1 MAKNVFSPKSSVSA
15 SDNCFS
21 MASSEWRLKLLG
33 MSQSAV
39 IATKN
44 ILTHVGVEADVWG
57 ESQGPFD
64 LEPPIENAAPARTTA
79 SLSTLKPKMNPLDKK
94 ITQMQDE
101 LALLHRQ
108 REAARLERAK
118 SYADA
123 FIRKLEA
130 DDIPLAVGLQAFQ
143 DLSKFS
149 GMKSTSNP

>member
-1 MAKNVFSPKSSVSA
+1 MEQF
-15 SDNCFS
+15 
-21 MASSEWRLKLLG
+21 
-33 MSQSAV
+33 
-39 IATKN
+39 
-44 ILTHVGVEADVWG
+44 
-57 ESQGPFD
+57 
-64 LEPPIENAAPARTTA
+64 IENDAPARMTA
-79 SLSTLKPKMNPLDKK
+79 FLSGSKPKMNPLDKK
-94 ITQMQDE
+94 ITEMQDQ

-149 GMKSTSNP
+149 GARSASGPRNLPDRS

>member
-1 MAKNVFSPKSSVSA
+1 MPK
-15 SDNCFS
+15 
-21 MASSEWRLKLLG
+21 R
-33 MSQSAV
+33 SQC
-39 IATKN
+39 
-44 ILTHVGVEADVWG
+44 
-57 ESQGPFD
+57 PFD
-64 LEPPIENAAPARTTA
+64 SEQFIETAAHARTTA

-94 ITQMQDE
+94 ITQMQDQ

-130 DDIPLAVGLQAFQ
+130 DDIPLAVGLQAFK

-149 GMKSTSNP
+149 GARSTSGLRSLSSCL